1 MRKIKSMNSGY
12 MDPQPIAQINFN
24 YPRRWKL
31 DGKELAAGET
41 VEEKEKIRMARIK
54 EEGLKIAAWMAIY
67 LKNLQHFE
75 TIWIPYHFK

>member
-1 MRKIKSMNSGY
+1 

-24 YPRRWKL
+24 YPSRWKL

-41 VEEKEKIRMARIK
+41 LEEKEKIRMAKIK

-67 LKNLQHFE
+67 LKNL
-75 TIWIPYHFK
+75 

>member
-1 MRKIKSMNSGY
+1 
-12 MDPQPIAQINFN
+12 
-24 YPRRWKL
+24 
-31 DGKELAAGET
+31 